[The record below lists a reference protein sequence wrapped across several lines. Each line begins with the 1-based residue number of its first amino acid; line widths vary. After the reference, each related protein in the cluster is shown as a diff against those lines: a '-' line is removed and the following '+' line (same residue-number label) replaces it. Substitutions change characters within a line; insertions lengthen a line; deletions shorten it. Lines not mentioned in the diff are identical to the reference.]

1 MGNVVGMGAREP
13 KMASKRRGSLVWIL
27 KDKQDLRGERNE
39 EGNSRQRKQ
48 PELRPR
54 SRIQHD
60 SLREMQV
67 ISGGTD

>member
-39 EGNSRQRKQ
+39 EGNFRQRK
-48 PELRPR
+48 
-54 SRIQHD
+54 
-60 SLREMQV
+60 
-67 ISGGTD
+67 